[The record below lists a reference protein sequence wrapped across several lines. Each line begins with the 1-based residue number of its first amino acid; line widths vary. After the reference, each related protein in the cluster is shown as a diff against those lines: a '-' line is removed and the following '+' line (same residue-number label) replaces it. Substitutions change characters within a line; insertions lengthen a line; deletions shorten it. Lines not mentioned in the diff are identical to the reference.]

1 MLPPNEEEALGWHP
15 APEFWSA
22 NRAEHRFVDG
32 HELIAF
38 DLPAAHGF
46 PAEIGWEL
54 FGGVDCATLIA
65 TGQATTFEAAKAA
78 AEAALTARA
87 RLPLSGE

>member
-1 MLPPNEEEALGWHP
+1 MLPPDDKEALGWHP
-15 APEFWSA
+15 VPEFWSA

-54 FGGVDCATLIA
+54 FNCSAGWIA
-65 TGQATTFEAAKAA
+65 RRSSPQARPRPSK
-78 AEAALTARA
+78 
-87 RLPLSGE
+87 PPKQPQKQP